1 MHTSLHTLIIIT
13 SDHYLLMTILLTMS
27 LNLTSLVHISRYEIM
42 KYLWELPRHR
52 QKFTELATEA
62 LSNMECARPP
72 LFLRFVNLL
81 INDAIYLLDE
91 GLSYMSQL
99 RESQKERCV
108 YDYLVIV

>member
-1 MHTSLHTLIIIT
+1 
-13 SDHYLLMTILLTMS
+13 
-27 LNLTSLVHISRYEIM
+27 M
-42 KYLWELPRHR
+42 KYLWELPHHR

-62 LSNMECARPP
+62 LSNMESARPP

-99 RESQKERCV
+99 RESQKER
-108 YDYLVIV
+108 